1 MNFGQAIEKMK
12 YGDKVS
18 RKEWKEALF
27 TGKKP
32 FIFIGRHT
40 GITANTPL
48 ILSGENEENEDCIMY
63 CTKRGK
69 YQTNWMPTQED
80 MLADDW
86 ETYTSTEEINM
97 HRIVLADT
105 DNAAFMKFS
114 SPIGWKI
121 MLSDSEKIYIS
132 KKIEVGRVD
141 LSYDVRWTLAFD
153 VCGMKPFEGYRDV
166 LVCEKLF
173 SVYCQTNM
181 CEGTVQLIT
190 LPLSYETANKIIRLG
205 DVRTA

>member
-32 FIFIGRHT
+32 FVFIGRHT
-40 GITANTPL
+40 GLIANTPL
-48 ILSGENEENEDCIMY
+48 TLSGENEESEDCIMY

-69 YQTNWMPTQED
+69 YQTNWIPTQED

-86 ETYTSTEEINM
+86 ETYTCTEEINM
-97 HRIVLADT
+97 HRMIVADT
-105 DNAAFMKFS
+105 DQDTFMEFS
-114 SPIGWKI
+114 SSSGWI
-121 MLSDSEKIYIS
+121 IILPDSKKSYIS
-132 KKIEVGRVD
+132 KKAEVKRVH
-141 LSYDVRWTLAFD
+141 LSHEVRYTLSFN
-153 VCGMKPFEGYRDV
+153 VYGMKPFASYRDV
-166 LVCEKLF
+166 LVCGKLF
-173 SVYCQTNM
+173 SVYCGTNM
-181 CEGTVQLIT
+181 FEETVKLIT

>member
-12 YGDKVS
+12 HGYKVS
-18 RKEWKEALF
+18 RKEWKETLF

-40 GITANTPL
+40 GISANTPL
-48 ILSGENEENEDCIMY
+48 TLSGENEENEDCIMY

-69 YQTNWMPTQED
+69 YQTNWIPTQED

-86 ETYTSTEEINM
+86 ETYVTVEETDLRRVI
-97 HRIVLADT
+97 LTDT
-105 DNAAFMKFS
+105 NDTTFMKIS
-114 SPIGWKI
+114 SSTGWKI
-121 MLSDSEKIYIS
+121 ALPDSEKIYIS
-132 KKIEVGRVD
+132 KKLEVGIAR
-141 LSYDVRWTLAFD
+141 LPYGTIYTLAFYT
-153 VCGMKPFEGYRDV
+153 CEMKPFEGYRDV

-181 CEGTVQLIT
+181 CEGTVRLIT